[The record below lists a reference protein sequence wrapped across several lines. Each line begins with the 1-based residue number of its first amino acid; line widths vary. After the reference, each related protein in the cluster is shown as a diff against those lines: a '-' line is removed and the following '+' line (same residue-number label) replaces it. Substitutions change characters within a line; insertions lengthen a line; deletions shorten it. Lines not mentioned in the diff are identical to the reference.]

1 MRSRVGL
8 LILFPA
14 LAGCPLVKDAAPA
27 VQLVEVPVRQYVN
40 VPPELLKRC
49 DWPKKAKLADVI
61 EVARKRR
68 ACLEQYEGQFDGIGK
83 LSGEGRH

>member
-8 LILFPA
+8 LILLPT
-14 LAGCPLVKDAAPA
+14 LAGCPMVKDKHP
-27 VQLVEVPVRQYVN
+27 VVKLVEVPVRQYVAI
-40 VPPELLKRC
+40 PPELLKRC
-49 DWPKKAKLADVI
+49 DWPKKAPLHDVI

-83 LSGEGRH
+83 LRGEP